1 MLSWAKESLEKVES
15 TRLNRQN
22 QEPPLISEDDSKR
35 LIEQFHPD
43 YAGSERTVRI
53 GPNADTQSF
62 PVELADLL
70 ESDSPLPS
78 NFNPQI
84 DIETDVLII
93 GGGGAGVCAALGL
106 EQSGLK
112 VHLATKLRLGDS
124 NTVMAEGGIQ
134 AALGSEDSSRR
145 HFSDAY
151 VGGHGNNDPLL
162 LRILCEQGPASI
174 RWLTH
179 LGVLFDQNSDGTFR
193 LRSGGGTS
201 VPRVLACRDFTGLEI
216 MRVLKDAVLKG
227 QTVFLENH
235 AAVELLD
242 DGKNSITGAVLWN
255 TNTQKLVTVSSRAVI
270 LATGGI
276 GQLRFQGYP
285 TSNHMGATGDG
296 LVIAYRQGCSLTH
309 LESFQ
314 YHPSGTVFPEPLAG
328 QLVTESIR
336 AVGAH
341 LLNAEGNRF
350 VNELNFRDLVAAS
363 IIREVVE
370 ERGIRTPT
378 GRQGVWLDT
387 PLIDKVH
394 GEGTLVKQFP
404 GLIHRFEKYGIH
416 PANSPILVFP
426 TLHYQNGGIQI
437 NVDCKT
443 ERSGLWA
450 AGEVTGGVHGTNRLM
465 GNSLLDIIV
474 FGRRVAESVRN
485 GLPER
490 GKLTLS
496 RLQEFREELKNLPHP
511 PKGTSPQ
518 LFPID
523 SGWKLEMWERPDNK
537 SEGVSKSMSSSLD
550 SFEPPDFFNMG
561 QNK

>member
-1 MLSWAKESLEKVES
+1 MLDWAKTSLEKIEAS
-15 TRLNRQN
+15 RLKRQN
-22 QEPPLISEDDSKR
+22 QDPPFISEDDGKR
-35 LIEQFHPD
+35 LIEEFHPD
-43 YAGSERTVRI
+43 YAGSERTVKV
-53 GPNADTQSF
+53 GPNADTQNF

-70 ESDSPLPS
+70 ESDSPLPLD
-78 NFNPQI
+78 FNPQP
-84 DIETDVLII
+84 DIETDVLIL

-124 NTVMAEGGIQ
+124 NTIMAEGGIQ

-162 LRILCEQGPASI
+162 LRMLSEQGPASI

-179 LGVLFDQNSDGTFR
+179 LGVLFDKNSDGTFR

-216 MRVLKDAVLKG
+216 MRVLKDAVLEG

-242 DGKNSITGAVLWN
+242 DGKDTITGAVLWN
-255 TNTQKLVTVSSRAVI
+255 THAQKLVTVSARATV
-270 LATGGI
+270 LATGGT

-296 LVIAYRQGCSLTH
+296 LVLAYRQGCPLTH

-314 YHPSGTVFPEPLAG
+314 YHPSGTVYPEPLAG

-350 VNELNFRDLVAAS
+350 VNELSFRDVVAAS
-363 IIREVVE
+363 IIREVIE

-387 PLIDKVH
+387 PLIENIH
-394 GEGTLVKQFP
+394 GEGTLEKQFP
-404 GLIHRFEKYGIH
+404 GLIHRFERYNIH
-416 PANSPILVFP
+416 PAIFPVLVFP

-437 NVDCKT
+437 NTDCQT
-443 ERSGLWA
+443 LRSGLWA

-474 FGRRVAESVRN
+474 FGRRVAESVRS

-490 GKLTLS
+490 GKLTLTH
-496 RLQEFREELKNLPHP
+496 LQEFREELKNLPHP
-511 PKGTSPQ
+511 PKGISPQ
-518 LFPID
+518 LFPVD
-523 SGWKLEMWERPDNK
+523 SGWKFELSKSIEKN
-537 SEGVSKSMSSSLD
+537 SEGISKPMSSSFD

-561 QNK
+561 RSE